1 MSNEFSI
8 NQVNFHNSSEKDEGQ
23 RLDNLLMKLLK
34 GVPKSHIYRII
45 RDGEVRVNKKRAE
58 AKYKVELN
66 DLIRIPP
73 IKVAIKEN
81 NENFIPV
88 AKFPIIFEDEYFL
101 IIDKPDGVAC
111 HGGSGISFGVIEQLR
126 QNTEHQKFLELA
138 HRLDRDTSGILIL
151 AKKRLALVELQKI
164 MRSGDMK
171 KRYLALTIGVW
182 KNNQENLKAPLTAY
196 LTKEGERRVRVDRE
210 LGQYSQTN
218 FTVMN
223 KYTDF
228 TLVKADLKTGRT
240 HQIRVHLQ
248 HLGYPIVGDKKY
260 GDFELNKQL
269 SKHGLKRMFLH
280 AYEMEFIH
288 PMTQEKIKLKAEL
301 PDHLT
306 QFLQKITKPL
316 LKRST

>member
-1 MSNEFSI
+1 MNNEFSI
-8 NQVNFHNSSEKDEGQ
+8 NQVNFYNSSEKDEGQ
-23 RLDNLLMKLLK
+23 RLDNLLLKLLK

-45 RDGEVRVNKKRAE
+45 RDGEVRVNKKRVE
-58 AKYKVELN
+58 VKYKVGLN

-73 IKVAIKEN
+73 IKIAIKEPV
-81 NENFIPV
+81 ENFIPV

-126 QNTEHQKFLELA
+126 QNLEHQKFLELA

-151 AKKRLALVELQKI
+151 AKKRLALVELQKV

-171 KRYLALTIGVW
+171 KRYLALTIDVW
-182 KNNQENLKAPLTAY
+182 KNNQENLKAPLMAY
-196 LTKEGERRVRVDRE
+196 LTKEGERRVRVDHD

-218 FTVMN
+218 FTVMT
-223 KYTDF
+223 KYKDF

-248 HLGYPIVGDKKY
+248 HLGHPIVGDKKY

-269 SKHGLKRMFLH
+269 TKVGLKRMFLH

-288 PMTQEKIKLKAEL
+288 PITHAHIKLKAEL
-301 PDHLT
+301 PDNLAR
-306 QFLQKITKPL
+306 FLQKL
-316 LKRST
+316 V

>member
-1 MSNEFSI
+1 MDNAFSK
-8 NQVNFHNSSEKDEGQ
+8 NQVNFYNVSEKDEGQ

-45 RDGEVRVNKKRAE
+45 RDGEVRVNKKRAD
-58 AKYKVELN
+58 AKNKVELN

-73 IKVAIKEN
+73 IKVKESVP
-81 NENFIPV
+81 NEAYVPV

-126 QNTEHQKFLELA
+126 QDPKNQKFLELA

-171 KRYLALTIGVW
+171 KRYLAMTIGSW
-182 KNNQENLKAPLTAY
+182 QNNQENLKAPLTAY
-196 LTKEGERRVRVDRE
+196 LTKEGERRVKVDRE

-218 FTVMN
+218 FTVIERY
-223 KYTDF
+223 KDF
-228 TLVKADLKTGRT
+228 TLVRADLKTGRT
-240 HQIRVHLQ
+240 HQIRVHCQ
-248 HLGYPIVGDKKY
+248 HLGHAIVGDKKY
-260 GDFELNKQL
+260 GDFDLNKNL
-269 SKHGLKRMFLH
+269 TKCGLKRMFLH
-280 AYEMEFIH
+280 AYEIEFVH
-288 PMTQEKIKLKAEL
+288 PITHQKIALKSEL
-301 PDHLT
+301 PTNLMTFINHL
-306 QFLQKITKPL
+306 LI
-316 LKRST
+316 